1 MVYFYDVKTIVNDK
15 IQSAVNQMRTAN
27 LKRQQTLIQGIF
39 NIGKDLVVQKDAYID
54 QKILVKKAISK
65 EPEPDLT

>member
-1 MVYFYDVKTIVNDK
+1 
-15 IQSAVNQMRTAN
+15 MRTAN